1 MNRSEIAD
9 RALEEFPGCKKVA
22 VQNFLWTLV
31 GTDKSAEEGNLL
43 SDAASYRWNTQ
54 TIGAIQY
61 GICLYYNSLN

>member
-1 MNRSEIAD
+1 MTREDIAKL
-9 RALEEFPGCKKVA
+9 ALVEFPGCKKVA

-31 GTDKSAEEGNLL
+31 GTDKSAEEANLL
-43 SDAASYRWNTQ
+43 LDAVSYRWNAQ